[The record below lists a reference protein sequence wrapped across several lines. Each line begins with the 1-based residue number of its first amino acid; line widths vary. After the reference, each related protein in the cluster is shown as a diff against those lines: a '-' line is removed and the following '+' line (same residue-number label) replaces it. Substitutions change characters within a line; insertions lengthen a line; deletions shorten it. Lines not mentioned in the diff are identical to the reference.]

1 MLSSVTGSRSW
12 WKGFALVALGPTF
25 GGCTLTE
32 VTTAAAEDLVVVEA
46 LLQRREAGD
55 PTPSRIQVFLHR
67 TVQGEDGA
75 NAPVDGAEVRV
86 EREDGTVIAL
96 LPAEVGR
103 CVASTPAQGTGSCY
117 LSTDGDARAIEPG
130 EHLELTVHTARGE
143 RMEAIS
149 VVPGG
154 YALATAENGGV
165 CRVEA
170 NDPLEVVWGPSEG
183 AWSYL
188 NELEITGL
196 PDALPDLGDVDVPDP
211 LVLLGVSVSATDTT
225 IVVPNE
231 FGLFDRFDLE
241 QPLAVALQEGLP
253 AGSRAT
259 VSITAVDRNYVN
271 WIRGGSFNPSGQVRT
286 PSVRGDGT
294 GYFGT
299 GVVRTFQIRTDGD
312 EELCPRFGE
321 VDAAG

>member
-1 MLSSVTGSRSW
+1 MSPSLRASTSW
-12 WKGFALVALGPTF
+12 SKGLVLVALGSTL

-32 VTTAAAEDLVVVEA
+32 VTTAAAEDVVVVEA
-46 LLQRREAGD
+46 LLQRRGDGD
-55 PTPSRIQVFLHR
+55 PAPSRLQVFLHR
-67 TVQGEDGA
+67 TIQGEDGA

-86 EREDGTVIAL
+86 VREDGTVIAL
-96 LPAEVGR
+96 RPAEVGQ
-103 CVASTPAQGTGSCY
+103 CVASGPQQGTGSCY
-117 LSTDGDARAIEPG
+117 LSPGADVREIEPG
-130 EHLELTVHTARGE
+130 ERLELSVHTARGE
-143 RMEAIS
+143 VLEAIS
-149 VVPGG
+149 VVPGP
-154 YALATAENGGV
+154 YALATAEDGGV
-165 CRVEA
+165 CRVEP
-170 NDPLEVVWGPSEG
+170 NDPLEVVWAPSDG

-188 NELEITGL
+188 NEIEIRGL
-196 PDALPDLGDVDVPDP
+196 PDALPDLGDIEVPDP
-211 LVLLGVSVSATDTT
+211 LFLLGLSVSATDTT
-225 IVVPNE
+225 IVVPTE

-241 QPLAVALQEGLP
+241 QPLALALQEGLP

-312 EELCPRFGE
+312 DELCPRFGE
-321 VDAAG
+321 VDGSG